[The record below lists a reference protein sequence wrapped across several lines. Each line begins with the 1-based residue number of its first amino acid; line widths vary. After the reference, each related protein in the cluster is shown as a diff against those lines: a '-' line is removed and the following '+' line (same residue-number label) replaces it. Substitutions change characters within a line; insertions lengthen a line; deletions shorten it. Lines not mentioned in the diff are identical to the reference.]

1 MKLRG
6 NGAGLFGGLMVAGFL
21 LVLGGCSGGGSD
33 APTPSPILA
42 PSVTLTVAKV
52 GNGAVTSTSGINC
65 GASCTVTVSS
75 GTVVTLNAAP
85 QPGNTLTDWGGACT
99 AGSASCALTITTNQT
114 VTATFSPSSTNPAL
128 GFTVA
133 GTGTGSVT
141 CNGGQCTSNYPWGTS
156 VTLAGAPNGNSSFAG
171 WSGGGCTGTAVCTL
185 VLWADTQIT
194 ATFNLLPV
202 TAQLS
207 VSKNGTG
214 AGTVASN
221 PVGLNCGATC
231 LANFSG
237 GAVVTLTATP
247 AVNST
252 FIGWTGG
259 GCAGTGTCVV
269 TMNANVTV
277 TATFNAVPPT
287 VTLTTTT
294 GGTGAGTITCNGGV
308 CNPSYPSG
316 TALTIAASPSATS
329 LFGGWGGACASAG
342 TATSCSLTMNANS
355 TVSATFNLPT
365 LSVVLAGTG
374 SVTSSPAGLNC
385 GATCTASF
393 NKGTSVTLTAA
404 GAGFSGWSGGGCS
417 GTGTCVVTLNQNTSV
432 TATFGGGGVSGSARY
447 HFFMRP
453 NGPLMA
459 VDPASPSA
467 TPTTVASIVSSSISV
482 FSSTWDPSTT
492 SFPTIQYVYQVYAS
506 NGRLWRV
513 NAAKSSGVPGSA
525 TNLPV
530 QISNESAA
538 TQVCTFNVVDDVSNP
553 SARRMFYELPGADAQ
568 CGGLSGGTAADNIT
582 KYVSLSD
589 GAATAPTVLGTGLS
603 LPLDRRFVY
612 DLSSGIATHMFLIN
626 AANGNTLSVMNLA
639 TQVITPIQANI
650 GDISISVQDTSS
662 RVFVYSIATNTLY
675 LYTLSSNILTPLVT
689 GVGFEGGLTSDGI
702 NFFVANYT
710 TGTVYRVPLNATTAG
725 QVVPILNA
733 GGQIYSFLAT
743 TNRVY
748 VVAPVGLSD
757 SKVISVA
764 KSGGASREDVPAAP
778 GQISPQAFNGLFYF
792 SRTVFSPTGVTSS
805 STAVLNESGT
815 TIATFPNAG
824 LAGYVGASSYNVRGL
839 GNLFGKLLLSTY
851 VGGVLNGGTMTAVD
865 GATGTPTAT
874 IGTVPP
880 SVPNVDLMFFASS
893 IGDAALGLGVF
904 SHNPAAGPVFPVFF
918 MDAAVPNSLV
928 QVPAAAGFWEVL
940 E

>member
-171 WSGGGCTGTAVCTL
+171 WSGGGCIGTAVCTL

-231 LANFSG
+231 SANFSG

-269 TMNANVTV
+269 TMNANAAV

-287 VTLTTTT
+287 VTLTTAT
-294 GGTGAGTITCNGGV
+294 GGTGAGTITCNGGT

-316 TALTIAASPSATS
+316 TALTIVASPSATS

-342 TATSCSLTMNANS
+342 TATTCSLTINANS

-365 LSVVLAGTG
+365 LAVALAGTG
-374 SVTSSPAGLNC
+374 SVTSSPAGINC

-417 GTGTCVVTLNQNTSV
+417 GTGTCVVTLNQNTTV
-432 TATFGGGGVSGSARY
+432 TAAFGAVGGGPVSPVRLSAGLGFTLGVRTDGTVISIGLGMTGGSGTAI
-447 HFFMRP
+447 P
-453 NGPLMA
+453 
-459 VDPASPSA
+459 
-467 TPTTVASIVSSSISV
+467 
-482 FSSTWDPSTT
+482 
-492 SFPTIQYVYQVYAS
+492 
-506 NGRLWRV
+506 
-513 NAAKSSGVPGSA
+513 
-525 TNLPV
+525 
-530 QISNESAA
+530 
-538 TQVCTFNVVDDVSNP
+538 
-553 SARRMFYELPGADAQ
+553 
-568 CGGLSGGTAADNIT
+568 GTAARVVAGLSNIAVAMAPFSDAAEPNFAIAT
-582 KYVSLSD
+582 DGSVRGWGLGVLGASVTGAYGATVDSPILVPAFGQATALSGCNLSGLPIFYALHSD
-589 GAATAPTVLGTGLS
+589 GTVSYTPATSQVATSGVRTSTTQTIPGFASVVSMSEGCFQGLLPQSVIVAVKSDGTVWMVTPVSTVVAGPAPFITTTTYTVNVAQVVGLPPITQVSCGKAAARGFCLA
-603 LPLDRRFVY
+603 R
-612 DLSSGIATHMFLIN
+612 
-626 AANGNTLSVMNLA
+626 AANGTVWAWGDNAAGQLGDGTLNGHLIPF
-639 TQVITPIQANI
+639 QVP
-650 GDISISVQDTSS
+650 
-662 RVFVYSIATNTLY
+662 
-675 LYTLSSNILTPLVT
+675 
-689 GVGFEGGLTSDGI
+689 GLTSI
-702 NFFVANYT
+702 S
-710 TGTVYRVPLNATTAG
+710 RVIAGFLESYAIDTAG
-725 QVVPILNA
+725 VV
-733 GGQIYSFLAT
+733 YSW
-743 TNRVY
+743 
-748 VVAPVGLSD
+748 
-757 SKVISVA
+757 
-764 KSGGASREDVPAAP
+764 GASGPGGIHAAGTLGILGRPVTNNAWVPGVVTLASSAVAIAAS
-778 GQISPQAFNGLFYF
+778 GTHA
-792 SRTVFSPTGVTSS
+792 
-805 STAVLNESGT
+805 AVLLSNGTIWSWGSNIQGELGDGSSGT
-815 TIATFPNAG
+815 T
-824 LAGYVGASSYNVRGL
+824 S
-839 GNLFGKLLLSTY
+839 
-851 VGGVLNGGTMTAVD
+851 AV
-865 GATGTPTAT
+865 P
-874 IGTVPP
+874 VQ
-880 SVPNVDLMFFASS
+880 
-893 IGDAALGLGVF
+893 ALGL
-904 SHNPAAGPVFPVFF
+904 NL
-918 MDAAVPNSLV
+918 N
-928 QVPAAAGFWEVL
+928 
-940 E
+940 